1 MSYKLKVKSLPASG
15 RLRVKKYKK
24 LLKKYCTQ
32 VFDLGLVTGKSG
44 NLSMRISPDSF
55 LITATGKSKGEITD
69 RDLVVCKINTD
80 SADKRASSE
89 WRLHRAIYR
98 ARKDAK
104 AVFHSQPPFTT
115 IIACAKN
122 KKIKKDIIPEAV
134 AYLKKIE
141 IIPYCHAGGIE
152 LAKKVGAGALRAD
165 VLLLENHGAVSFGPS
180 IDEAVLKSVTLE
192 FLCKLTVLSRAAG
205 IELNSIPQK
214 MTYDFL
220 RQLRVKG
227 GV

>member
-1 MSYKLKVKSLPASG
+1 MKAEKTI
-15 RLRVKKYKK
+15 
-24 LLKKYCTQ
+24 LKKYSKQ

-69 RDLVVCKINTD
+69 RDLVICKINKD

-98 ARKDAK
+98 ARKDAN
-104 AVFHSQPPFTT
+104 AVFHSQPAFTT

-122 KKIKKDIIPEAV
+122 KKIKKDLIPETI

-152 LAKKVGAGALRAD
+152 LAKKVGAGALKAD
-165 VLLLENHGAVSFGPS
+165 FLLLENHGAVSFGAS
-180 IDEAVLKSVTLE
+180 IEEAVLKTVTFE

-205 IELNSIPQK
+205 IELKSIPK
-214 MTYDFL
+214 RKADEFL
-220 RQLRVKG
+220 KLFETSKSA
-227 GV
+227 